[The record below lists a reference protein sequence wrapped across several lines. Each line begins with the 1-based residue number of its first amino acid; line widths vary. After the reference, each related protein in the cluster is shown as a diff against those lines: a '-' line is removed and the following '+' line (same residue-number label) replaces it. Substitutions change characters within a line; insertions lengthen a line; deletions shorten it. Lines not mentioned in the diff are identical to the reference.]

1 MPGVSRRNDRIDT
14 QVDCLPKD
22 RNSGSRQEFPPIFAE
37 DEVDRVLPKREVSHG
52 DARPPASDEQLT
64 AEAVA
69 MLKSLFPRIHDRL
82 GATWG
87 SRQCEAYLDRLILD
101 DRGDR
106 DGFPPNVLT
115 ALLVLQRVH
124 AKEFGS
130 FKRRDPWDVG
140 FRK

>member
-1 MPGVSRRNDRIDT
+1 MNEKKNAGLV
-14 QVDCLPKD
+14 
-22 RNSGSRQEFPPIFAE
+22 FPQLLDE
-37 DEVDRVLPKREVSHG
+37 DEVDRLVPHREMIHG
-52 DARPPASDEQLT
+52 EAVTPPNDEVLT

-69 MLKSLFPRIHDRL
+69 LLKSLFPRIHDRL

-87 SRQCEAYLDRLILD
+87 TPQCEAYLDRLILD

-106 DGFPPNVLT
+106 DGFPPQVLS

-124 AKEFGS
+124 AKQFGV
-130 FKRRDPWDVG
+130 FGRRDPWDVG

>member
-1 MPGVSRRNDRIDT
+1 MNEKKNAGLV
-14 QVDCLPKD
+14 
-22 RNSGSRQEFPPIFAE
+22 FPPLLDE
-37 DEVDRVLPKREVSHG
+37 DEVDRLVPHREMIHG
-52 DARPPASDEQLT
+52 EPVTPPNDEVLT

-87 SRQCEAYLDRLILD
+87 TSQCEVYLDRLILD

-106 DGFPPNVLT
+106 DGFPPQVLS

-124 AKEFGS
+124 AKQFGVFS
-130 FKRRDPWDVG
+130 RRDPWDVG

>member
-1 MPGVSRRNDRIDT
+1 M
-14 QVDCLPKD
+14 DCLPKD
-22 RNSGSRQEFPPIFAE
+22 QNSSGSSEFPPIFAE
-37 DEVDRVLPKREVSHG
+37 DEVDLVLPRREVTHG
-52 DARPPASDEQLT
+52 DAREPASDEQLT
-64 AEAVA
+64 ADAVKL
-69 MLKSLFPRIHDRL
+69 LKALFPRIHDRL

-87 SRQCEAYLDRLILD
+87 SRQCEAYLDHLILD

-106 DGFPPNVLT
+106 DGFPPEVLT
-115 ALLVLQRVH
+115 ALLVLQRMH